1 MYRGL
6 GSSIGDSSDGQFG
19 SFVDGLGPGQI
30 VGRQVLGSPC
40 MGEVQLSIADRK
52 GQLEVEVIRARALG
66 AKPGAKVLPG
76 QFNTRPASPVDYSAH
91 DFFLLS
97 VLTSLVIVSNC
108 SFVPSFNVC
117 YYIIFIF
124 LLFDTCAIS
133 VIS

>member
-1 MYRGL
+1 MHLCRGL

-76 QFNTRPASPVDYSAH
+76 QLITLSSLCSVMQDWH
-91 DFFLLS
+91 CQLLRN
-97 VLTSLVIVSNC
+97 VLADS
-108 SFVPSFNVC
+108 
-117 YYIIFIF
+117 
-124 LLFDTCAIS
+124 
-133 VIS
+133 

>member
-1 MYRGL
+1 MVVILFCCCNRRRVGTLGGRGRTFDVCVCRGL

-52 GQLEVEVIRARALG
+52 GQLEVEVIRARALS

-76 QFNTRPASPVDYSAH
+76 KLPVL
-91 DFFLLS
+91 FLA
-97 VLTSLVIVSNC
+97 
-108 SFVPSFNVC
+108 
-117 YYIIFIF
+117 
-124 LLFDTCAIS
+124 DR
-133 VIS
+133 

>member
-1 MYRGL
+1 MASLVSFTSNWVLQTERVKWTLVALLEKLNMFRGVNCLCRGL
-6 GSSIGDSSDGQFG
+6 GSSVGDSSDGQFG

-76 QFNTRPASPVDYSAH
+76 R
-91 DFFLLS
+91 LLS
-97 VLTSLVIVSNC
+97 LSSLCCVS
-108 SFVPSFNVC
+108 
-117 YYIIFIF
+117 
-124 LLFDTCAIS
+124 
-133 VIS
+133 

>member
-1 MYRGL
+1 MLIVWRAVWSVYRGL

-52 GQLEVEVIRARALG
+52 GQLEVEVIRARALS

-76 QFNTRPASPVDYSAH
+76 QLFSLRYLFCANNLGRPIFMRAH
-91 DFFLLS
+91 
-97 VLTSLVIVSNC
+97 V
-108 SFVPSFNVC
+108 
-117 YYIIFIF
+117 
-124 LLFDTCAIS
+124 
-133 VIS
+133 

>member
-1 MYRGL
+1 VDKSLNRTDTARWLNDERVLSSCCVRASRGL
-6 GSSIGDSSDGQFG
+6 GSSLGDSSGDGQFG

-76 QFNTRPASPVDYSAH
+76 T
-91 DFFLLS
+91 
-97 VLTSLVIVSNC
+97 
-108 SFVPSFNVC
+108 
-117 YYIIFIF
+117 
-124 LLFDTCAIS
+124 
-133 VIS
+133 

>member
-1 MYRGL
+1 MNCVCRGL
-6 GSSIGDSSDGQFG
+6 GSSIADSSDGQFG

-76 QFNTRPASPVDYSAH
+76 RLHLYLLIVVAPPAGPGGARPPN
-91 DFFLLS
+91 
-97 VLTSLVIVSNC
+97 VIC
-108 SFVPSFNVC
+108 
-117 YYIIFIF
+117 
-124 LLFDTCAIS
+124 
-133 VIS
+133 